1 MEDIFQPAMSTGISM
16 EKTGK
21 LAMFPG
27 AQQPDL
33 TSKKVSQN
41 GKGEP
46 GSRQIIKTL
55 SFGDPPFGGFLKF
68 GYPQIINF

>member
-46 GSRQIIKTL
+46 CSRQIIK
-55 SFGDPPFGGFLKF
+55 K
-68 GYPQIINF
+68 